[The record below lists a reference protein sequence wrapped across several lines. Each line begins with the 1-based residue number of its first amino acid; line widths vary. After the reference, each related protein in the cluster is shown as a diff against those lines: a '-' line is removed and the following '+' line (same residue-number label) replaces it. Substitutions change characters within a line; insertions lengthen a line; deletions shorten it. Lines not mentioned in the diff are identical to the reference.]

1 MDKQVE
7 MKSMQMARPAN
18 ADVSEPELGSN
29 VLDTDER
36 MNNTEFIG
44 NEQEKSPNKDA
55 DSAQKMAGVPSEEVL
70 KVELPIK
77 EVYDEDIQQ
86 AIEQEAFKHDKNRN
100 IQEIIA
106 EGEKVTYLELIHHI

>member
-7 MKSMQMARPAN
+7 MKSMKMARPAN

-44 NEQEKSPNKDA
+44 NEQEKSANKDA
-55 DSAQKMAGVPSEEVL
+55 DSA
-70 KVELPIK
+70 
-77 EVYDEDIQQ
+77 
-86 AIEQEAFKHDKNRN
+86 
-100 IQEIIA
+100 
-106 EGEKVTYLELIHHI
+106 